1 MAREGFQ
8 LSTTR
13 RNVAAFLRSPGVRQ
27 AVEASTREIEAAARQ
42 AAEPDAGQ
50 FRTDITEESNR
61 VRGAVIGDYATADP
75 EDSRRALLRGL
86 EGGRT

>member
-1 MAREGFQ
+1 MAQDGFR

-13 RNVAAFLRSPGVRQ
+13 RNVAGLLRSAGTRQ
-27 AVEASTREIEAAARQ
+27 LVEDRTREIEAAARQ

-50 FRTDITEESNR
+50 FRTDITEESHR
-61 VRGAVIGDYATADP
+61 VRGAVIGDYATSDP
-75 EDSRRALLRGL
+75 EESRRALLRGL